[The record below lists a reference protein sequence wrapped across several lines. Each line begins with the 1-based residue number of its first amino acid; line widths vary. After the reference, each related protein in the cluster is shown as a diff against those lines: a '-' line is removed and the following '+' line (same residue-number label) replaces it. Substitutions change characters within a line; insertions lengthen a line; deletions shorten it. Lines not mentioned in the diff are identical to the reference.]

1 MPVGLSKCHYPFP
14 FTTISPIPSS
24 PNISFHRRAPV
35 GCNRTIELQQT
46 NSFQHLT
53 LQTKLFHAAVVC
65 SFHISVYYFAQQ
77 RWHSSPWHRVSTGLF
92 VVNWCKSIVPTAVHT
107 QHTVNCYNQ
116 DLKWHQPNR
125 FFIIV
130 VFDISVHKT
139 IMRSV
144 EQCHLDLD
152 AMWQSKCPCDRRSL
166 LSVRAKIAT
175 GHFFLEGKR
184 NM

>member
-1 MPVGLSKCHYPFP
+1 MQQNHWVTANKLIPTSDTADETFSCGGRMLVPHQRILFCSATMAL
-14 FTTISPIPSS
+14 FTMTQSLNWPICCKLVQIDSADSS
-24 PNISFHRRAPV
+24 THTAYSELLQPRPEMTPAEPLLYHRRVRYA
-35 GCNRTIELQQT
+35 
-46 NSFQHLT
+46 
-53 LQTKLFHAAVVC
+53 
-65 SFHISVYYFAQQ
+65 
-77 RWHSSPWHRVSTGLF
+77 SS
-92 VVNWCKSIVPTAVHT
+92 
-107 QHTVNCYNQ
+107 
-116 DLKWHQPNR
+116 
-125 FFIIV
+125 
-130 VFDISVHKT
+130 ISVHKT